1 MRHMAGLDHRHR
13 MAGIAATVG
22 FLAFLL
28 AAGQTVWA
36 SSNGVSMIHARNLEL
51 YDGQVK
57 VLPVQTVSRVAVG
70 NGKIIGVTTL
80 KNEVILIGRG
90 IGTTDLDIWGRNG
103 TFTPYHILITP
114 YDNSQTYEELQA
126 LLGRVPGLV
135 LHMTDGQVVLTGSL
149 NPENAREVA
158 RISKAFP
165 GVVNMTRASS
175 VDMKRMVY
183 LDVQVID
190 FKKNALRNLGIQW
203 QNSMAGPS
211 YGVVGDFI
219 SNPVFRLGDVSQGG
233 QAGNALNGLVS
244 GQPGPLT
251 GLPVQVN
258 PFQNYLGIVSTLTS
272 QINLAVQDGSAYI
285 LANPQ
290 LSTRSGGVASFL
302 AGGEIPIPI
311 SSALGQTT
319 VLYKKYGVMLK
330 IKPMADRHG
339 NILANINTEVSQLD
353 PTVTIDGYPGF
364 LTRKTQTVVNV
375 HSGQTIVLSGLIH
388 SLGSQTMTKFPWLG
402 DIPILGWLFKS
413 NDFQASRSELVIF
426 VTPVIFNPASPLN
439 HRVIHR
445 GVHYI
450 HKFDATMG
458 RGLYMPGFGVGP
470 GSRLGLPVAR
480 RQTSVRKRSKAV
492 PASRVQKIK
501 PTAAPAGSA
510 DHPSGGSGAGAS
522 AETSPDAGP
531 VTTGSDHH

>member
-1 MRHMAGLDHRHR
+1 MNGITGILKNHMKTL
-13 MAGIAATVG
+13 AAS
-22 FLAFLL
+22 LL
-28 AAGQTVWA
+28 ALMLLATGAIAWA
-36 SSNGVSMIHARNLEL
+36 RSAERLGIREEKLEL
-51 YDGQVK
+51 YDGQVT
-57 VLPVQTVSRVAVG
+57 VIPVQGVTRVAVG
-70 NGKIIGVTTL
+70 NGSILGITTL
-80 KNEVILIGRG
+80 KNQIILIGRG
-90 IGTTDLDIWGRNG
+90 MGTTDLDIWMRNG
-103 TFTPYHILITP
+103 SFTAYHIFITP
-114 YDNSQTYEELQA
+114 YDNRQTYNQLQA
-126 LLGRVPGLV
+126 ILDPIPGLAMH
-135 LHMTDGQVVLTGSL
+135 LMDGQVVLTGSL
-149 NPENAREVA
+149 NPENEREVA
-158 RISKAFP
+158 SVAKSFK
-165 GVVNMTRASS
+165 GVINMTRAST

-190 FKKNALRNLGIQW
+190 FKKSALRNLGIQW

-211 YGVVGDFI
+211 YGVVGDFV

-233 QAGNALNGLVS
+233 QAANQLNGLVS

-272 QINLAVQDGSAYI
+272 QINLAVSDGSAYI

-311 SSALGQTT
+311 SSALGQTS

-339 NILANINTEVSQLD
+339 NILANIDTEVSQLD

-364 LTRKTQTVVNV
+364 LTRKTRTVVNV

-388 SLGSQTMTKFPWLG
+388 SLGSQTLTKFPWLG

-426 VTPVIFNPASPLN
+426 VTPVIFNPASPIN
-439 HRVIHR
+439 HRVINR

-450 HKFDATMG
+450 HTFDATMG
-458 RGLYMPGFGVGP
+458 KGLYMPGFGVGP
-470 GSRLGLPVAR
+470 GIHLNPTPL
-480 RQTSVRKRSKAV
+480 KKKAQHATHDK
-492 PASRVQKIK
+492 PASALQGQKPGK
-501 PTAAPAGSA
+501 ATPPAHGQVATGQPAQS
-510 DHPSGGSGAGAS
+510 GSGTAQSAGNPAS
-522 AETSPDAGP
+522 TEHS
-531 VTTGSDHH
+531 

>member
-1 MRHMAGLDHRHR
+1 MKLAMRAFKNCLKAAAVSGAALTVLVPAAG
-13 MAGIAATVG
+13 MTGVIMPVQAAGIT
-22 FLAFLL
+22 
-28 AAGQTVWA
+28 Q
-36 SSNGVSMIHARNLEL
+36 RNLEL
-51 YDGQVK
+51 YDGQVTI
-57 VLPVQTVSRVAVG
+57 LPVDGVTRVAVG
-70 NGKIIGVTTL
+70 NGTIIGVTTL
-80 KNEVILIGRG
+80 KNQIILIGRG
-90 IGTTDLDIWGRNG
+90 VGTTDLDIWRRDGSL
-103 TFTPYHILITP
+103 TAYHIFITP
-114 YDNSQTYEELQA
+114 FDNRQTYNQLQA
-126 LLGRVPGLV
+126 ILDPIPGLV
-135 LHMTDGQVVLTGSL
+135 MHMTDGQVVLTGSL

-158 RISKAFP
+158 KVAKTFK
-165 GVVNMTRASS
+165 GVINMTRAST

-190 FKKNALRNLGIQW
+190 FKKSALRNLGIQW

-211 YGVVGDFI
+211 YGVVGDFV
-219 SNPVFRLGDVSQGG
+219 SNPVFRLGDVAQGG
-233 QAGNALNGLVS
+233 QAANQLNGLVN

-290 LSTRSGGVASFL
+290 LSTRSGGMASFL

-311 SSALGQTT
+311 SSALGQTS

-330 IKPMADRHG
+330 IKPMADRHS
-339 NILANINTEVSQLD
+339 NILANIDTEVSQLD

-364 LTRKTQTVVNV
+364 LTRKTRTVVNV

-388 SLGSQTMTKFPWLG
+388 SLGSQAMAKFPWLG

-426 VTPVIFNPASPLN
+426 VTPVIFNPASPIN
-439 HRVIHR
+439 HRVINR

-450 HKFDATMG
+450 HTFDATMG

-470 GSRLGLPVAR
+470 GSHLGVPISKKRVSGQTRGMAAPVP
-480 RQTSVRKRSKAV
+480 QKKGVVKTE
-492 PASRVQKIK
+492 ASLSDHSSNGQSSSPGGGAIPQPMN
-501 PTAAPAGSA
+501 PTALP
-510 DHPSGGSGAGAS
+510 
-522 AETSPDAGP
+522 
-531 VTTGSDHH
+531 DHH